1 MAGASGRR
9 RAVERLRQAILAG
22 DMAPGQRLVEEEL
35 AGMLGVTRASL
46 RAALFDLAAEG
57 LVERVPNRGAR
68 VRAITL
74 DEAVAITECRMA
86 LEGLCAA
93 KAAERV
99 TEPDAARLRQL
110 GEDMERSVS
119 DGELLKYSA
128 LNHELHRLVREIS
141 GQVVA
146 ASLLE
151 RLNGQLVRHQFQ
163 LSLRPGRPQASLPEH
178 LAIIA
183 AVAGRRPAEAEDA
196 IRRHL
201 RSVISA
207 LLDQQQAQSEA
218 VPEGTVPG
226 GGQVSQQESMLVVSA
241 HAADFV
247 WRAGGA
253 VALAASRGDRVTVLC
268 LSYGERGESASAWR
282 AGKTLE
288 EIKAQRRDEATSAAA
303 ALGAAIEFLDAGDY
317 PLRETDELVDRI
329 VRVYREVN
337 PSVVLTHTLADPYNG
352 DHPAAGQMALR
363 ARVLAQAIGYPA
375 PGEPIGAPPVFL
387 FEPHQPEMCGFKPE
401 VLLDITTVFD
411 AKRKAMEC
419 MGAQQHLWEYYTDL
433 ARRRGTQLRRNAG
446 PNLGLPSN
454 TMGEAYMR
462 VFPQVTDRLS

>member
-1 MAGASGRR
+1 MPVAGASGRR
-9 RAVERLRQAILAG
+9 RAVDRLRQAILAG

-35 AGMLGVTRASL
+35 AGILGVTRASL

-93 KAAERV
+93 KAAGRI

-163 LSLRPGRPQASLPEH
+163 LSLRPGRPQEALPEH

-196 IRRHL
+196 TRRHL

-207 LLDQQQAQSEA
+207 LLDQQQAQSQK
-218 VPEGTVPG
+218 T
-226 GGQVSQQESMLVVSA
+226 QSQ
-241 HAADFV
+241 
-247 WRAGGA
+247 
-253 VALAASRGDRVTVLC
+253 
-268 LSYGERGESASAWR
+268 
-282 AGKTLE
+282 
-288 EIKAQRRDEATSAAA
+288 KAQSQEAQSQ
-303 ALGAAIEFLDAGDY
+303 E
-317 PLRETDELVDRI
+317 E
-329 VRVYREVN
+329 
-337 PSVVLTHTLADPYNG
+337 
-352 DHPAAGQMALR
+352 
-363 ARVLAQAIGYPA
+363 AR
-375 PGEPIGAPPVFL
+375 
-387 FEPHQPEMCGFKPE
+387 
-401 VLLDITTVFD
+401 
-411 AKRKAMEC
+411 
-419 MGAQQHLWEYYTDL
+419 
-433 ARRRGTQLRRNAG
+433 
-446 PNLGLPSN
+446 
-454 TMGEAYMR
+454 
-462 VFPQVTDRLS
+462 